1 MVQWKGNLDYNQVGA
16 KAKHL
21 DQVNSFNVPNFF
33 AVTRREV
40 EEILPEQ
47 RQPENIRNTQIEGEV
62 GQKISD
68 AYSNIGVASEIR
80 NASGK
85 AKNLVGN
92 RRETSRVSVRISSSK
107 KGGYYRLDV
116 GSSGLEK
123 AILELLAEY
132 FKQHDEMPAILIQ
145 KMVEPGHS
153 GAIITDY
160 RPGHT
165 LIESVKGLGIPL
177 EEGSTHPEAY
187 LLRDEQVVDNRLPD
201 QQLEVSRH
209 PVNGDN
215 RRRTVDRTESP
226 YQKRKI
232 LKAASRASEAGKNLK
247 YVYKRGTFY
256 IVDAEPTENSIGT
269 EEENLDMIKAAG
281 NPDVEK
287 GYKQVRSLSE
297 INENQEGTV
306 VAQKGAYT
314 ATKSQKIRDQGN
326 IDLAVSPREEALP
339 EQNNQRSQQR
349 ARGHQERNQG
359 RQEANPFGAAGQS
372 SDIRKTASVNILPL
386 NSGRKSLRT
395 RPPFEGRYNIVKEVR
410 NSNDISEEDVI
421 TSYSEVFAHSSDT
434 AVLDSRLIPR
444 EGLEE
449 AIQYIQSGTK
459 ILIASQVD
467 RETVRSLVEADFDAA
482 AVESQSLGDVEEMV
496 ELEERRLILDR
507 VREN

>member
-33 AVTRREV
+33 AVTRKEV
-40 EEILPEQ
+40 EQILPEQ
-47 RQPENIRNTQIEGEV
+47 REPENIRNTQIEGEV

-92 RRETSRVSVRISSSK
+92 RRETSRVSVRISTNK
-107 KGGYYRLDV
+107 NGGYYRLDV
-116 GSSGLEK
+116 GSSGLET

-132 FKQHDEMPAILIQ
+132 FKQHEEMPAILIQ

-177 EEGSTHPEAY
+177 EEGSTQPEAY

-215 RRRTVDRTESP
+215 RRRTLDRTESP

-232 LKAASRASEAGKNLK
+232 LKAASRASETGKNLK

-256 IVDAEPTENSIGT
+256 IVDAEPAENTIGT

-281 NPDVEK
+281 NPEIEK
-287 GYKQVRSLSE
+287 GYEEVRRISE
-297 INENQEGTV
+297 INERSEGTI
-306 VAQKGAYT
+306 VARKGAYT
-314 ATKSQKIRDQGN
+314 ATKAQGIRDQGK
-326 IDLAVSPREEALP
+326 IDLGIAPREEVLP
-339 EQNNQRSQQR
+339 DQNSQRTQRQREDQRQQ
-349 ARGHQERNQG
+349 ENSS
-359 RQEANPFGAAGQS
+359 NPFGRRSQS
-372 SDIRKTASVNILPL
+372 SGIKKTASVNILPL

-395 RPPFEGRYNIVKEVR
+395 RPPFEGRYNIVSEVR
-410 NSNDISEEDVI
+410 NRNDIPERDVL
-421 TSYSEVFAHSSDT
+421 TSYSEVFSHSSDT
-434 AVLDSRLIPR
+434 AVVDSRLVPK

-449 AIQYIQSGTK
+449 AVEYINADTK
-459 ILIASQVD
+459 ILIASEVD
-467 RETVRSLVEADFDAA
+467 RETVRSLVEADFDAV
-482 AVESQSLGDVEEMV
+482 AVESQNLEDVEEMV
-496 ELEERRLILDR
+496 ELEERRLILDK
-507 VREN
+507 VRED